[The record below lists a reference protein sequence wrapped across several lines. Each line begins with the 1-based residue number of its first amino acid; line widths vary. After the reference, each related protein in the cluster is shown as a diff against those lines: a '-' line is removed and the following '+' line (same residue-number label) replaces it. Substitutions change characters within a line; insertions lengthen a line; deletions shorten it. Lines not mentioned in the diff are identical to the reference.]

1 MFENNQG
8 QEFEQVIE
16 WANMAY
22 YLKREAVIQKI
33 AVPWK
38 VERRF
43 DYVSNTQIQLCR
55 HIPREKAPSILE
67 GPPKVRV
74 FGLTPRQP
82 KIKPISR

>member
-43 DYVSNTQIQLCR
+43 DYVV
-55 HIPREKAPSILE
+55 ILKYNCV
-67 GPPKVRV
+67 G
-74 FGLTPRQP
+74 
-82 KIKPISR
+82 ISRGKKHRRFWRDRPR